1 MSPISKAL
9 LFALLASAAVAAVA
23 YSLQPR
29 HIVIITLAPD

>member
-1 MSPISKAL
+1 MPVFAKVVVAL
-9 LFALLASAAVAAVA
+9 LLAAAVAAAA